1 MGCVLRTD
9 PGTAVCLRE
18 AVRFSEKVVLAASTY
33 GLDGYISRTRISKER
48 HPSFTGV
55 LQSCFERERG
65 ILVSRDFPPCTILFS
80 VHR

>member
-33 GLDGYISRTRISKER
+33 GLDGYISRTRISKE
-48 HPSFTGV
+48 
-55 LQSCFERERG
+55 
-65 ILVSRDFPPCTILFS
+65 
-80 VHR
+80 